1 MVRLLLAA
9 FAASFTLSAAAYAA
23 DPQILITVDGD
34 AQFTHRKIIVAAET
48 LCKSA
53 IAQDRTDE
61 FGSLS
66 ECIDNSVKFAHPL
79 KSRYGYDSKTLAQS
93 AN

>member
-1 MVRLLLAA
+1 MVRLLTAA
-9 FAASFTLSAAAYAA
+9 FAASVTFSAASYAA
-23 DPQILITVDGD
+23 DPQILITVDRD
-34 AQFTHRKIIVAAET
+34 AQFTHRKVIVAAET

-53 IAQDRTDE
+53 IARDETGE

-66 ECIDNSVKFAHPL
+66 ECVDNSVKFAHPL
-79 KSRYGYDSKTLAQS
+79 KAGNGFGGETLTQS